1 MAFAKRIFLFVAVN
15 VLVVTVI
22 SILMSVFHVQ
32 PYLEPYG
39 LNIGQLAVFCLI
51 WGMAGSFISLL
62 MSRAMAKWMYGV
74 QVIDPNNCSSDE
86 QRILDTVYQICRQ
99 AGLTTMPE
107 VGVYQSDEANAFATG
122 PSASRALVAISSG
135 LFGLMN
141 ADEIEGVLGHEITH
155 IVNGDMVTMTLL
167 QGVVNAFVMFIS
179 RIIAFVLTRNSDGR
193 DRSGMSFYLITMV
206 LQSVLMVLGAILVAS
221 YSRRR
226 ECSADDGGARL
237 AGRDKMIHAL
247 QALQR
252 TYDRVDN
259 TAQPEAQTLKISSA
273 PMGIWALF
281 STHPPL
287 EERIERLRNS
297 HIVSS

>member
-1 MAFAKRIFLFVAVN
+1 MQFAKRILLFLVVN
-15 VLVVTVI
+15 ILVVTAI
-22 SILMSVFHVQ
+22 SVLLSIFNVQ
-32 PYLEPYG
+32 PYLNQYG
-39 LNIGQLAVFCLI
+39 LNMGSLAVFCLI

-74 QVIDPNNCSSDE
+74 QVIDPANCSSEE
-86 QRILDTVYQICRQ
+86 QQILQTVYGICKR

-107 VGVYQSDEANAFATG
+107 VGIYQSNEANAFATG

-135 LFGLMN
+135 LFSTMN
-141 ADEIEGVLGHEITH
+141 SDEIEGVLGHEVTH
-155 IVNGDMVTMTLL
+155 ITNGDMVTMTLL

-179 RIIAFVLTRNSDGR
+179 RVIAFALTRSSSGGR
-193 DRSGMSFYLITMV
+193 ERSGASFYLITML
-206 LQSVLMVLGAILVAS
+206 LQSVLMILGAIVVAS

-252 TYDRVDN
+252 TYDRIDMH
-259 TAQPEAQTLKISSA
+259 AQPEAQTLKISSA

-287 EERIERLRNS
+287 EERIARLRNQ
-297 HIVSS
+297 HIVS